1 MPAHDL
7 IGATAATATTSD
19 AHLADAAAAL
29 TLDGP
34 SPARSAAAAPVPVK
48 TAPRAPATTT
58 STPLIAS
65 PIAGHDVHLIYD
77 PSYANPALHTDLIVP
92 VRELGCKSVTT
103 WVVTDEN
110 AEELARQVPKDGV
123 LVLHADMPP
132 GLTKG
137 AEFTALRM
145 LLRAGQ
151 FPHVL
156 GHVPAF
162 CERTLHKSR
171 MHDQFVRAQ
180 IPHAD
185 SLIVPTL
192 DALNGPA
199 TRDFVDRILANAPG
213 TRLFI
218 KVDNGFNSCGLTSG
232 CVVDSYDALVAAASP
247 LVEAH
252 GAIVVQRYLAGREFT
267 VAVCDTPVGVRA
279 FHAVERVF
287 LPGQLFSPPDGT
299 AAEKVVQGE
308 PELVEACRAAAR
320 DAYVAVGGCAWGRV
334 DVRCDDAGRV
344 YVLEVN
350 NTASFAPDSYF
361 AMSTRAEG
369 VDRAQVLAWVAQAA
383 WDRPVGWM
391 GIEEEGEEGVS
402 ED

>member
-7 IGATAATATTSD
+7 IGATAATTSD

-34 SPARSAAAAPVPVK
+34 SPARSVDVTPVPVK
-48 TAPRAPATTT
+48 TVPATTT
-58 STPLIAS
+58 TTSAPLISS
-65 PIAGHDVHLIYD
+65 PIAGRDVHLIYD
-77 PSYANPALHTDLIVP
+77 PSYADPALHTDLIVP

-103 WVVTDEN
+103 WVVNDAN
-110 AEELARQVPKDGV
+110 AEELAHKVPKDGV

-137 AEFTALRM
+137 AEFTALRTF
-145 LLRAGQ
+145 LCAGQ

-171 MHDQFVRAQ
+171 MHDQFVRSQ

-185 SLIVPTL
+185 TLIVPTL
-192 DALNGPA
+192 DALNGTA
-199 TRDFVDRILANAPG
+199 TRDSVGRILADAPG

-247 LVEAH
+247 LVAAH
-252 GAIVVQRYLAGREFT
+252 GAVVVQRYLAGREFT
-267 VAVCDTPVGVRA
+267 VAVCDTPNGVRA

-308 PELVEACRAAAR
+308 PELVEACRKAAR

-361 AMSTRAEG
+361 AISTRAEG

-391 GIEEEGEEGVS
+391 GIEEEVEKKE
-402 ED
+402 